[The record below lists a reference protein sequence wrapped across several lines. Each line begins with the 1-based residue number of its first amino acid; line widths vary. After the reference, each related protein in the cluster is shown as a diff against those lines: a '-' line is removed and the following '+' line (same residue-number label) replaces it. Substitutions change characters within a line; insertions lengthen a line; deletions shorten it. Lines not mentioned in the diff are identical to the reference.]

1 MNWAHVHLIV
11 NHLPVILVPT
21 SIALLVFARARRSG
35 EVTNAGLV
43 LLVVTALIGGGVFL
57 TGEPAEHAVEGVA
70 GITEASIEAHEDA
83 ALAAALATGLAGVLA
98 LATLVV
104 SRTRPA
110 PAGLL
115 IATVVVGLA
124 ASGLM
129 ARAANL
135 GGLIRH
141 SEIAGNPLTS
151 QHPYLLMPRRGPADL
166 EARGEKG

>member
-21 SIALLVFARARRSG
+21 SIALLVFARARRSA

-43 LLVVTALIGGGVFL
+43 LLVVTSLIGGGVFL

-115 IATVVVGLA
+115 IATVVVALA

-141 SEIAGNPLTS
+141 SEIAGNTLTS
-151 QHPYLLMPRRGPADL
+151 DAQASDAQARAADV
-166 EARGEKG
+166 GG